1 MSGDPSV
8 KGPLDPLHIVLNYTG
23 VFDFSTSLFVLFS
36 LLSPFWF
43 LIFLFYRFAS
53 KIVRA
58 GHGKMEKWEYKISVK
73 VLT

>member
-8 KGPLDPLHIVLNYTG
+8 KEPLDPFHIVMNYTG
-23 VFDFSTSLFVLFS
+23 VFDFSTSLFVFLS

-43 LIFLFYRFAS
+43 FIFLFYRFAS

-58 GHGKMEKWEYKISVK
+58 GRGKMEKWEYKISVK